1 MSGNLG
7 NLLGDKL
14 ETGTVLDMSRQL
26 IIKEGVGMV
35 MRYTMGVHIKANSLK
50 VGMFDL
56 RGHYLHF
63 WEEDL
68 DIHEPGLVVER
79 LSAGVKYLVEYRGS
93 KYENV
98 AGIGITIDG
107 EVDFNNGV
115 VTTAP
120 EMKWKKVPITAMA
133 QGLLEKPV
141 FVDDL
146 LNVIA
151 LAEMKEGAGWGQR
164 NTITVYFGDRVEVRV
179 IQDGRLLRE
188 EIELFTGDAG
198 DYGTV
203 KEWDRKL
210 FPELRRLAGEMSPG
224 VIVFH
229 GLQGLGN
236 ENCWRNVN
244 LSWHRHAGKNMPD
257 ILPAELGEEAPLSG
271 AAVLVTSEIK

>member
-1 MSGNLG
+1 
-7 NLLGDKL
+7 
-14 ETGTVLDMSRQL
+14 
-26 IIKEGVGMV
+26 MV
-35 MRYTMGVHIKANSLK
+35 MRYTMGVYIEVNSLQ

-56 RGHYLHF
+56 RGHHLHF
-63 WEEDL
+63 WEEGL
-68 DIHEPGLVVER
+68 DSHEPGFVVER
-79 LSAGVKYLVEYRGS
+79 LAAGVRYLVDYRGS
-93 KYENV
+93 KYEDV
-98 AGIGITIDG
+98 AGIGIAIDG
-107 EVDFNNGV
+107 QVDFQNGV
-115 VTTAP
+115 VIAAP
-120 EMKWKKVPITAMA
+120 DLKWGNVPIAGMA
-133 QGLLEKPV
+133 GQALEKPA
-141 FVDDL
+141 FVDNL
-146 LNVIA
+146 LNVTA
-151 LAEMKEGAGWGQR
+151 LAEMKHGAGWGQS
-164 NTITVYFGDRVEVRV
+164 NTLTVYFGDRLEVRV

-188 EIELFTGDAG
+188 GNVMFPGDGG